1 MNCFPGGMFVLLR
14 LGSMATWDGGAGQL
28 GVWCFSRQLCVMV
41 SWGAQI
47 TSHFNS
53 VQNNCQLPRV
63 LTGY

>member
-47 TSHFNS
+47 TSHF
-53 VQNNCQLPRV
+53 
-63 LTGY
+63 